1 MIKTF
6 TTLIA
11 CLALVLTP
19 ITGVADESSKNATEF
34 RSAVEADADWLGA
47 GGDPSKMAY
56 AELGRGSAVARLKDI
71 ATIQGV
77 RENQLVG
84 YGLVIGLNG
93 TGDSLRNSP
102 FTEQSM
108 RAMLENLGI
117 NAPRNSTRAK
127 NTAAVIVTANL
138 PPFSGAGSR
147 IDVTGTVTLT

>member
-1 MIKTF
+1 MRKTWA
-6 TTLIA
+6 TLITV
-11 CLALVLTP
+11 LALALQPVAVL
-19 ITGVADESSKNATEF
+19 ADESAKNVKDFGT
-34 RSAVEADADWLGA
+34 AVEADADWLGA

-84 YGLVIGLNG
+84 YGLVIGLKG

-108 RAMLENLGI
+108 RAML
-117 NAPRNSTRAK
+117 
-127 NTAAVIVTANL
+127 
-138 PPFSGAGSR
+138 
-147 IDVTGTVTLT
+147 D